1 MHTVKY
7 QNRWNPKKKRC
18 GTQLAN
24 CFGSNAGFS
33 ALTSRPSARNKE
45 NTPTS
50 PSSSHNTASPY
61 RRTPTNLIT
70 SDDALLALRLRS
82 KTYENR
88 CRNLTR
94 RVSRSVDRK
103 KQLEQR
109 VQDLQKELNATR
121 KSTSTYSASLQRQL
135 DAALAE
141 LDNRKQN
148 EIKLHARNLVLT
160 RKQGALSKKVARIPN
175 RIQMGVAKLSS
186 HSLKEGGVISTKIR
200 ACVRDL
206 VAHGAPLEGIGKI
219 IHSVAKG
226 LDIKINDNISTRSAG
241 RIVIEGG
248 VAAQLQIVDAVK
260 NTERVYLDFITVK
273 L

>member
-1 MHTVKY
+1 MPAMHTVKY

-50 PSSSHNTASPY
+50 PSSSHNAASPY

-94 RVSRSVDRK
+94 RVSRSVLVIIKNRK

-135 DAALAE
+135 NDALAE

-160 RKQGALSKKVARIPN
+160 RKQGALSKKVAQVPPLSKLKKQELANVVVGALERWLP
-175 RIQMGVAKLSS
+175 RVASGEVLQMGFQVSRES
-186 HSLKEGGVISTKIR
+186 EPENEPVESEE
-200 ACVRDL
+200 D
-206 VAHGAPLEGIGKI
+206 
-219 IHSVAKG
+219 
-226 LDIKINDNISTRSAG
+226 DDDAG
-241 RIVIEGG
+241 YGD
-248 VAAQLQIVDAVK
+248 QD
-260 NTERVYLDFITVK
+260 
-273 L
+273 